1 MDFVQKAISKINL
14 QEDSLYDFLY
24 NMVLFIGLEKGKK
37 ELESEN
43 YHSLEEFEKFI
54 TELGVKNETENI

>member
-37 ELESEN
+37 N
-43 YHSLEEFEKFI
+43 
-54 TELGVKNETENI
+54 